1 MSETNKAAKCPSP
14 LCSLSTM
21 QIFSLGIISGF
32 MVLCTIGFFI
42 LLNMYMSGGMPAKGG
57 TELGLAAPS
66 APSAA
71 APAPAPSGE
80 LAPVTDADHIRGN
93 AKAKITLVEYS
104 DYECPFCSRF
114 HATMKQVMDKY
125 GDDVRWVYRH
135 FPLSFHQNA
144 KPAAVAAEC
153 AGLQGKFWEFSDKL
167 IEDPK
172 SLSASKYTE
181 IAKEL
186 SLNEKKFAD
195 CVSEQKTAKDV
206 DEDIASAAKVGV
218 RGTPHTIIVD
228 KDGNQQVIS
237 GAQPFAN
244 VDAILAGLTK

>member
-1 MSETNKAAKCPSP
+1 MNSKEKCGTCSSCMCNLSP
-14 LCSLSTM
+14 VQM
-21 QIFSLGIISGF
+21 FGVGVGGGILL
-32 MVLCTIGFFI
+32 LCTIGFFI
-42 LLNMYMSGGMPAKGG
+42 MLNMYLGGNTPKQPAANV
-57 TELGLAAPS
+57 AAGNP
-66 APSAA
+66 P
-71 APAPAPSGE
+71 PTQPVAPSGE
-80 LAPVTDADHIRGN
+80 LAAVTKDDHVRGN

-114 HATMKQVMDKY
+114 HTTMKQVMEKY

-167 IEDPK
+167 IEDYK

-206 DEDIASAAKVGV
+206 DEDIASATKVGV
-218 RGTPHTIIVD
+218 RGTPHTIIID
-228 KDGNQQVIS
+228 KKGNKQVIS
-237 GAQPFAN
+237 GAQPFEN
-244 VDAILAGLTK
+244 VDAILAELTK

>member
-1 MSETNKAAKCPSP
+1 MSETNKPGKVASP
-14 LCSLSTM
+14 LAGLSTI
-21 QIFSLGIISGF
+21 QVFSLGIISGF
-32 MVLCTIGFFI
+32 LVLCTIGFFI
-42 LLNMYMSGGMPAKGG
+42 LLNMYMSGSMPAKD
-57 TELGLAAPS
+57 TVVP

-71 APAPAPSGE
+71 AAPSAAPSGE
-80 LAPVTDADHIRGN
+80 LAPVTDKDHIRGN
-93 AKAKITLVEYS
+93 KKAKITLVEYS
-104 DYECPFCSRF
+104 DYECPFCSKF
-114 HATMKQVMDKY
+114 HNTMKQVMEKY

-167 IEDPK
+167 IEDY
-172 SLSASKYTE
+172 SALSASKYTQ

-195 CVSEQKTAKDV
+195 CIKNQQTAKDV
-206 DEDIASAAKVGV
+206 DDDIASASKAGV
-218 RGTPHTIIVD
+218 RGTPHTIIID

-244 VDAILAGLTK
+244 VDAILAGMTK

>member
-1 MSETNKAAKCPSP
+1 MNSKEKCGTTSSYVCNLSP
-14 LCSLSTM
+14 TQM
-21 QIFSLGIISGF
+21 FVIGAVGGILL
-32 MVLCTIGFFI
+32 LCTIGFFI
-42 LLNMYMSGGMPAKGG
+42 LLNMYLGGNTGTQPAAHV
-57 TELGLAAPS
+57 AAGNP
-66 APSAA
+66 PAA
-71 APAPAPSGE
+71 QPVAPSGE
-80 LAPVTDADHIRGN
+80 LAAVTKDDHIRGN

-114 HATMKQVMDKY
+114 HETMKKVMDKY

-167 IEDPK
+167 IEDYK

-206 DEDIASAAKVGV
+206 DEDIASATKVGV
-218 RGTPHTIIVD
+218 RGTPHTIIID
-228 KDGNQQVIS
+228 KKGNKQVIS
-237 GAQPFAN
+237 GAQPFEN
-244 VDAILAGLTK
+244 VDAILAELTK